1 MIERHLTGLT
11 LVVCLIFA
19 VPLGAEEQA
28 TTPPADPS
36 PEEIAAML
44 ELRQVLE
51 NLEVL
56 ENLDALEVMPLLKE
70 QEDDR

>member
-1 MIERHLTGLT
+1 MIDRPVTRLA
-11 LVVCLIFA
+11 LVVCLTLA
-19 VPLGAEEQA
+19 VPVAAEEQA
-28 TTPPADPS
+28 TPPADPS